1 MSEDVSEDRSDG
13 EGGATYQ
20 WVRGELLNRLTDGT
34 YVLDSRLPSQRELAE
49 EFNVS
54 RDTVQKVLRELA
66 GEGWITS
73 RQGSG
78 TRVIRGQSPISS
90 PGGRSVSLEELMD
103 EAFQKPEVT
112 LDVYTLSSETLAF
125 QIHRQDEQIRLKR
138 PKLQRIALRML
149 LPAKNLTGR
158 QYPKAVDDKDDAAVW
173 ERHLDTMRRST
184 DAIQEKLQGLKA
196 EGYVPSVDLEIRYVN
211 LQPTQKV
218 YLVNGTAML
227 SAPYVP
233 VMRPIYL
240 VAHDKHVEAFDVLG
254 VGAPLT
260 YDVKD
265 DHEHS
270 PASQRVANH
279 RKWFDAMW
287 ELLARAEHHRP

>member
-1 MSEDVSEDRSDG
+1 MSEDRSDG